1 MKTTM
6 ICDSAMNKERRYSA
20 MYGLD
25 YEVSVEGD
33 GDCKKAYFNQPKNSY
48 EENWWWALGVK
59 EDADAIANLAVN
71 MRDELRNCI
80 VEMDRVKAINKEL
93 LEALEFCCTNN
104 CERKL
109 WYKQNR
115 TTPPF
120 DMPKE
125 KCIDCPV
132 METIEKTK
140 GLLNG

>member
-1 MKTTM
+1 MSEKLVNIITCDNMKA
-6 ICDSAMNKERRYSA
+6 DVVLLA
-20 MYGLD
+20 
-25 YEVSVEGD
+25 D
-33 GDCKKAYFNQPKNSY
+33 GKITVMEFSQMHKKIEKLEAS
-48 EENWWWALGVK
+48 
-59 EDADAIANLAVN
+59 
-71 MRDELRNCI
+71 
-80 VEMDRVKAINKEL
+80 NKEL